1 VAGFADAG
9 TAVEHR
15 PPGVDRDNQR
25 DQRQQRREDEQDRGR
40 DEDVERP
47 QDRVDRSRVAFGRGR
62 DELFEAGLGFGQ
74 VAQEGV
80 TG

>member
-9 TAVEHR
+9 AAVEDR
-15 PPGVDRDNQR
+15 VAGVEQDRQGG
-25 DQRQQRREDEQDRGR
+25 QPQERREDQQDRGG

-47 QDRVDRSRVAFGRGR
+47 QDRVDRPRVAFRRGR
-62 DELFEAGLGFGQ
+62 DEFFEAGLGLGKL
-74 VAQEGV
+74 AQEGV

>member
-9 TAVEHR
+9 AAVEHR
-15 PPGVDRDNQR
+15 PAGVDRDRQR

-47 QDRVDRSRVAFGRGR
+47 QDRVDRPRVAFGRGR
-62 DELFEAGLGFGQ
+62 DELFEAGFGFGQ
-74 VAQEGV
+74 IAQEGV

>member
-9 TAVEHR
+9 AAVEDR
-15 PPGVDRDNQR
+15 PPGVEGDRRR
-25 DQRQQRREDEQDRGR
+25 DERQQRREDEQDRGG

-47 QDRVDRSRVAFGRGR
+47 QDGVDRPRVALRCGR
-62 DELFEAGLGFGQ
+62 DEFFEAGFGLGQLAQ
-74 VAQEGV
+74 VGV